1 MMKSKIISM
10 LMLAALAIMAGAC
23 SSDDDDEPGGGTTDP
38 EKPVTEYLTPGNDQR
53 PDWTAPDYT
62 LYGGITMA
70 LQVELGDTLHAYQGA
85 DDLMC
90 ATIGG
95 EVRAVTALGRTGGQ
109 IYFPLVIAGH
119 SSDAMVSIHYYC
131 AQLQRIYSVNDWQP
145 FKPGFPPTN
154 GGALYIP
161 PFIPEVQ

>member
-1 MMKSKIISM
+1 MNKFISNTI
-10 LMLAALAIMAGAC
+10 AGVAIMATLLLASSC
-23 SSDDDDEPGGGTTDP
+23 SDDDNEY
-38 EKPVTEYLTPGNDQR
+38 KQYLTKGNTPMPEWQSQE
-53 PDWTAPDYT
+53 PDYG
-62 LYGGITMA
+62 LFEQTMA
-70 LQVELGDTLHAYQGA
+70 VQVGLQTMLLPYASEA
-85 DDLMC
+85 DLMC

-95 EVRAVTALGRTGGQ
+95 EVRAVTALGCTGGQ

>member
-1 MMKSKIISM
+1 MAT
-10 LMLAALAIMAGAC
+10 LLLAASC
-23 SSDDDDEPGGGTTDP
+23 SDDDNEY
-38 EKPVTEYLTPGNDQR
+38 KQYLTKGNTPMPEWQSQE
-53 PDWTAPDYT
+53 PDYG
-62 LYGGITMA
+62 LFEQTMA
-70 LQVELGDTLHAYQGA
+70 VQVGLQTMLLPYASEA
-85 DDLMC
+85 DLMC

>member
-1 MMKSKIISM
+1 MNKFISNTI
-10 LMLAALAIMAGAC
+10 AGVAIMATLLLAASC
-23 SSDDDDEPGGGTTDP
+23 SDDDNEY
-38 EKPVTEYLTPGNDQR
+38 KQYLTKGNTPMPEWQSQE
-53 PDWTAPDYT
+53 PDYG
-62 LYGGITMA
+62 LFEQTMA
-70 LQVELGDTLHAYQGA
+70 VQVGLQTMLLPYASEA
-85 DDLMC
+85 DLMC